1 MMAAPP
7 SRGPARVAGRYA
19 LYGEIAAGGMA
30 TVHIGRLLGPVGFA
44 RTVAIKRLHPQYA
57 KDPEFV
63 SMFLDEARLAARVQH
78 PNVVATIDVVATDG
92 ELFLIMDYVR
102 GESLSRLIR
111 AADRKGERVPF
122 RIAASVVSGFL
133 HGLHSAHEAKN
144 EHGEPLGLVHRDVS
158 PQNVLVGADGIARV
172 LDFGIAK
179 AAGRIQVTR
188 EGQIKG
194 KLSYMPPEQL
204 QGFTLTRHTDIYAA
218 GVVLW
223 ETLTCE
229 RLFKGETESETLT
242 KILDGHVERPSFKVP
257 GLPPAFDDV
266 VLKALRQNPEER
278 FATAREM
285 AIALEKCA
293 GIASSTEV
301 GEWVEK
307 TAGTELLEREERIAQ
322 IESSSAY
329 SASSDDSSSDISANP
344 LGRKIPLDDSHAL
357 ILSSSGHLR
366 AAEPVDPEAESV
378 ETLAHNDVPFT
389 ADLDEP
395 FGSAGH
401 HPVHTDNRNKF
412 IFAALIGLA
421 FFFGVLAIYFFT
433 SKKNA
438 PITLTNVR
446 PSATPPVS
454 ASPSPSASPSSGVEI
469 AEPAQSASSAPAA
482 PSPSASAPPQ
492 TTATAR
498 LFAGPNTNS
507 GVSPGVKRP
516 DAKPLT
522 LPPTPKGCD
531 PPYTVDSNGRRHYKL
546 ECL

>member
-1 MMAAPP
+1 M
-7 SRGPARVAGRYA
+7 AGRYA

-111 AADRKGERVPF
+111 AADRKGERVPY

-204 QGFTLTRHTDIYAA
+204 QGMTLTRLTDIYAA

-257 GLPPAFDDV
+257 GLPPAFDEV
-266 VLKALRQNPEER
+266 VLKALKQNPEER

-285 AIALEKCA
+285 AVALEKCA

-301 GEWVEK
+301 GEWVEN
-307 TAGTELLEREERIAQ
+307 TAGSELLEREERIAE

-329 SASSDDSSSDISANP
+329 SAGREDSSSDVSANP
-344 LGRKIPLDDSHAL
+344 LGRKIPFDDSHAL

-366 AAEPVDPEAESV
+366 AADPVDAEAESV
-378 ETLAHNDVPFT
+378 ETMARPAPAGLDLDDPFT
-389 ADLDEP
+389 SVEP
-395 FGSAGH
+395 
-401 HPVHTDNRNKF
+401 HPPHEDKRNKF

-433 SKKNA
+433 SRQHERGANRVA
-438 PITLTNVR
+438 PA
-446 PSATPPVS
+446 PSLA
-454 ASPSPSASPSSGVEI
+454 ASVASTPSASPPEVAI
-469 AEPAQSASSAPAA
+469 AIASA
-482 PSPSASAPPQ
+482 SPSASAPSSAAPSAS
-492 TTATAR
+492 ATPTSTR
-498 LFAGPNTNS
+498 LFAGSSNTGS
-507 GVSPGVKRP
+507 AQGVSPGVKRP
-516 DAKPLT
+516 LT
-522 LPPTPKGCD
+522 APPPPPASPGKGCD

-546 ECL
+546 ECLN

>member
-1 MMAAPP
+1 
-7 SRGPARVAGRYA
+7 
-19 LYGEIAAGGMA
+19 MA

-122 RIAASVVSGFL
+122 RIAASIVSGFL

-204 QGFTLTRHTDIYAA
+204 QGLTLTRHTDIYAA

-266 VLKALRQNPEER
+266 VLKALKQHPEER

-307 TAGTELLEREERIAQ
+307 TSGSELLEREERIAQ

-329 SASSDDSSSDISANP
+329 SLSSEDSSSDISANP

-366 AAEPVDPEAESV
+366 AADPIDAEAESV
-378 ETLAHNDVPFT
+378 ETLARNDVPSTNQLDDPFT
-389 ADLDEP
+389 SIDN
-395 FGSAGH
+395 
-401 HPVHTDNRNKF
+401 HPVHTDRRNQF

-433 SKKNA
+433 SRKEPPTLLAKPISTGSTAASAA
-438 PITLTNVR
+438 PAPSSSSQVSEPSDPPVGGAALPSS
-446 PSATPPVS
+446 PSATPL
-454 ASPSPSASPSSGVEI
+454 
-469 AEPAQSASSAPAA
+469 ASSP
-482 PSPSASAPPQ
+482 
-492 TTATAR
+492 TATAR

-507 GVSPGVKRP
+507 GVSPGVRRP
-516 DAKPLT
+516 EAKPT
-522 LPPTPKGCD
+522 SAPIPTATKGCD